1 MKSEQV
7 GERIRGRFPG
17 IEIRV
22 PRERRVMVNTQLE
35 RLIEVL
41 EFLRDQGAT
50 HLSTITGVD
59 RIEEN
64 VFEVLYHLYWENNE
78 ITVRVEVSRE
88 NPVVPTVTGVL
99 PGALTYEREIQ
110 DMFGIRVE
118 GIPNPRRI
126 LLSDDWPE
134 GVYPLRK
141 DYAVK

>member
-7 GERIRGRFPG
+7 GERIKGRLSG
-17 IEIRV
+17 IEVRI
-22 PRERRVMVNTQLE
+22 PRERRVMVYTQLE

-41 EFLRDQGAT
+41 EFLSDLGVT
-50 HLSTITGVD
+50 HISTITVVD
-59 RIEEN
+59 QIEEK

-78 ITVRVEVSRE
+78 ITVRVEISRE
-88 NPVVPTVTGVL
+88 NPVVPTVTTIL

-110 DMFGIRVE
+110 DMFGVRVE
-118 GIPNPRRI
+118 HIPNPKRI

-141 DYAVK
+141 DFVVK

>member
-7 GERIRGRFPG
+7 VERIKGRLSG
-17 IEIRV
+17 IEIRI
-22 PRERRVMVNTQLE
+22 PRERRVMVYTQLE

-41 EFLRDQGAT
+41 ESLRDQGAT
-50 HLSTITGVD
+50 HISTITVVD
-59 RIEEN
+59 RIEEK

-78 ITVRVEVSRE
+78 ITVRVEISRE
-88 NPVVPTVTGVL
+88 NPVVPTVTTIL

-118 GIPNPRRI
+118 HIPNPKRI